1 MYRVMLVD
9 DEPWTLKG
17 IQETFKWDNY
27 ELNVIGAYESAT
39 LALQEILEKKPDVV
53 FTDIRMPILNGME
66 LLNEIRKNELDIEV
80 IIISGFGQF
89 DYAQEAIRQGAFDY
103 ILKPVDEEE
112 TDVLLERLKK
122 RLDQKLEEKNK
133 RMIEMI
139 IDEPNGIQPEQFGLH
154 NRFSKYQVIVT
165 NSTDIN
171 KLISTETD
179 TSEVDKAGIKDLLL
193 KSENL
198 EFVDITLSNKVYY
211 IVNCENDLIDNIRE
225 KSLPVTIGVSKL
237 QDSIDNISDL
247 ISQASIAA
255 SNFFI
260 TNQIA
265 TYSYQATQSQKL
277 IPYILRITKILN
289 EGQLVDF
296 AQLIEEIPHMFLEKN
311 YTVEDLCY
319 FWNRIIMHLEL
330 IAPSKFQNSMLDLCE
345 WQQLEAKYENLTGMC
360 QTLVDEVQYI
370 FGHMEFEMED
380 DELRSSNFRKILK
393 YLNKN
398 FEQQIKL
405 KDLSQMFYVNK
416 NYACF
421 LFKKYTGM
429 TYSEYLNKIRME
441 HAKKLLVTTSYT
453 IAEVSEKAGYVD
465 YFYFC
470 KLFKKIYGV
479 TPTQYR
485 LKPVEMAD

>member
-27 ELNVIGAYESAT
+27 GLNVIGAYESAT

-112 TDVLLERLKK
+112 TDILLERLKK

-133 RMIEMI
+133 RLIEMI
-139 IDEPNGIQPEQFGLH
+139 IDEPKGIQPEQYGLH
-154 NRFSKYQVIVT
+154 NRFSHYQVIVT
-165 NSTDIN
+165 QERDSKGIGTNSDAATGTDV
-171 KLISTETD
+171 T
-179 TSEVDKAGIKDLLL
+179 GIKELLQ
-193 KSENL
+193 KSESL

-211 IVNCENDLIDNIRE
+211 IVNCENDLTDNIRE
-225 KSLPVTIGVSKL
+225 KSFPVTIGVSKL
-237 QDSIDNISDL
+237 SNTIDNISDL
-247 ISQASIAA
+247 ISQASVAA
-255 SNFFI
+255 NSFFI

-265 TYSYQATQSQKL
+265 AYSYQETQSQKL
-277 IPYILRITKILN
+277 IPYIIRITKILN

-296 AQLIEEIPHMFLEKN
+296 TQLIEEIPQMFLEKN

-319 FWNRIIMHLEL
+319 LWNRIIMHIEL

-345 WQQLEAKYENLTGMC
+345 WQQLESKYENLTGMC
-360 QTLVDEVQYI
+360 HMLVDEAQYI
-370 FGHMEFEMED
+370 FGHIEFEMED

-470 KLFKKIYGV
+470 KLFKKTYGV

-485 LKPVEMAD
+485 QKPMEMAD

>member
-17 IQETFKWDNY
+17 IQETFRWDNY
-27 ELNVIGAYESAT
+27 GLMVVGAYESAT

-66 LLNEIRKNELDIEV
+66 LLNEIRKHELDTEV

-103 ILKPVDEEE
+103 VLKPVDEDE
-112 TDVLLERLKK
+112 TDSLLERLKK
-122 RLDQKLEEKNK
+122 KLDQKLEEKNK
-133 RMIEMI
+133 RIIEMI
-139 IDEPNGIQPEQFGLH
+139 IDAPNEIKPEQYGLH
-154 NRFSKYQVIVT
+154 SKFSHYQVIVM
-165 NSTDIN
+165 NGIVES
-171 KLISTETD
+171 
-179 TSEVDKAGIKDLLL
+179 GIKDLLND
-193 KSENL
+193 SPNL
-198 EFVDITLSNKVYY
+198 EYVDITMSNKVYY
-211 IVNCENDLIDNIRE
+211 IINCENDLFD
-225 KSLPVTIGVSKL
+225 TIKGQGFSMTLGISKL
-237 QDSIDNISDL
+237 SNSIEEIPDL
-247 ISQASIAA
+247 ITQASIAA
-255 SNFFI
+255 NSLFI
-260 TNQIA
+260 TNKID
-265 TYSYQATQSQKL
+265 TYSYQETQSQKL
-277 IPYILRITKILN
+277 IPFIIRITKILN

-296 AQLIEEIPHMFLEKN
+296 TQLIDEIPQMFLEKN
-311 YTVEDLCY
+311 YSVEDLCY
-319 FWNRIIMHLEL
+319 LWNRIIMHIEL

-345 WQQLEAKYENLTGMC
+345 WQQLESKYESIAAMC
-360 QTLVDEVQYI
+360 HTLMDEAQYI
-370 FGHMEFEMED
+370 FGHTEFEMED
-380 DELRSSNFRKILK
+380 DELRSSNFKKILK
-393 YLNKN
+393 YMNKN
-398 FEQQIKL
+398 FNQQIKL

-421 LFKKYTGM
+421 LFKRYTGM

-470 KLFKKIYGV
+470 KLFKKTYGA

-485 LKPVEMAD
+485 QKPIEMVD

>member
-27 ELNVIGAYESAT
+27 GLNVIGAYESAT

-66 LLNEIRKNELDIEV
+66 LLNEIRKNELDTEV

-112 TDVLLERLKK
+112 TDILLERLKK
-122 RLDQKLEEKNK
+122 RLDQKFEEKNK

-154 NRFSKYQVIVT
+154 NRFSYYQVIVT
-165 NSTDIN
+165 YGTALTELATSTG
-171 KLISTETD
+171 
-179 TSEVDKAGIKDLLL
+179 VAGIKELLQ
-193 KSENL
+193 SADNL
-198 EFVDITLSNKVYY
+198 EYVEIILSNKVYY
-211 IVNCENDLIDNIRE
+211 IVNCENELINNIKE
-225 KSLPVTIGVSKL
+225 MSFPVTIGVSKL
-237 QDSIDNISDL
+237 SDSIDNISDL

-255 SNFFI
+255 TNFFI
-260 TNQIA
+260 TNQIT
-265 TYSYQATQSQKL
+265 TYAYQDIQSQKL
-277 IPYILRITKILN
+277 IPYIIRITKVLN
-289 EGQLVDF
+289 EGQLVEF
-296 AQLIEEIPHMFLEKN
+296 TQLIEEIPRMFLEKN
-311 YTVEDLCY
+311 YTAEDLCY
-319 FWNRIIMHLEL
+319 LWNRIIMHIEL
-330 IAPSKFQNSMLDLCE
+330 IAPNKFQNSMLDLCE
-345 WQQLEAKYENLTGMC
+345 WQQLESKYENLTGMC
-360 QTLVDEVQYI
+360 QMLADEAQYI
-370 FGHMEFEMED
+370 FGHVEFEMEE

-470 KLFKKIYGV
+470 KLFKKTYGV